1 MAEKKEVVKKHKG
14 THKAA
19 FPVGML
25 IIVLAIVGIVSIA
38 VTAIKA
44 IDKSIDRREDYS
56 EYNKLLTP
64 VVLID
69 PDAFDDITKADMN
82 QLVEISIWSILKSD
96 ISPDTYPTT
105 ENGLEIPKEDVEKAF
120 VKLFGTERQ
129 ATHATVLGYGYEFTY
144 DEATGKYFIPLTSVT
159 PIYTPK
165 VVEKEETAGTIVLT
179 VACLNASAWEQN
191 ENGEMVEPTP
201 DKYIKVT
208 LRAKNGGYYIS
219 AIQNTTTPEIATSVD
234 IPTQESTT
242 SDELIENIETTEPS
256 SEEESSTD
264 EASTEDG
271 TTQENISNP

>member
-1 MAEKKEVVKKHKG
+1 MAENKNTAKKHKG

-25 IIVLAIVGIVSIA
+25 IIILAVVGVVSIV
-38 VTAIKA
+38 VTAVKA
-44 IDKSIDRREDYS
+44 IDKSIDKKTDYS

-82 QLVEISIWSILKSD
+82 QLIEISIWSLLKSD
-96 ISPDTYPTT
+96 VSPDTYVTT
-105 ENGLEIPKEDVEKAF
+105 ENGLEIPKEDVEAAF

-129 ATHATVLGYGYEFTY
+129 PTHATVVGYGYEFAY
-144 DEATGKYFIPLTSVT
+144 DGTTGKYLIPLTGVV

-165 VVEKEETAGTIVLT
+165 VIEKEEMADTIVLT

-191 ENGEMVEPTP
+191 ENGEMVEPIP

-208 LRAKNGGYYIS
+208 LRIKDGAYYIS
-219 AIQNTTTPEIATSVD
+219 AIQNTTTPEIATTVKPVES
-234 IPTQESTT
+234 ESTT
-242 SDELIENIETTEPS
+242 SGELIDNIETTVPS
-256 SEEESSTD
+256 SETETESVTD
-264 EASTEDG
+264 DG
-271 TTQENISNP
+271 TTQEDI